1 MGFVLRYNDSI
12 QTIKGIGA
20 VKAKYFRALGINN
33 IEDILTY
40 YPKRYEDRTVIKPI
54 SQLTIENLE
63 TIIGTIT
70 NVQETMPRRGLSI
83 LKVLVKDS
91 SGVIELD
98 WFNQKFLKSKM
109 SIGSKIIATGKI
121 RASYYRLS
129 MNNPEFE
136 ILDQAAKD
144 FVPNAILPVYSVNER
159 ITQKNLR
166 NTMQEVLKGI
176 KEVPENLPVEV
187 IKKSSLVDKITSLQE
202 IHFPKNKESL
212 LIARHRL
219 VFEELFLIQCF
230 LVYVKKINNTHHKG
244 IKHLLDSKLSQAVYK
259 MLPFSLTKDQKKAWC
274 EIKADMERDIPMQR
288 LLQGDVGSGK
298 TIIAILSL
306 VKTVENG
313 YQGAFMV
320 PTEILAMQHY
330 QVLIGLLSQHKI
342 KVGMLV
348 GSLKKM
354 KRKL

>member
-159 ITQKNLR
+159 ITQK
-166 NTMQEVLKGI
+166 I
-176 KEVPENLPVEV
+176 Y
-187 IKKSSLVDKITSLQE
+187 
-202 IHFPKNKESL
+202 
-212 LIARHRL
+212 A
-219 VFEELFLIQCF
+219 IQC
-230 LVYVKKINNTHHKG
+230 
-244 IKHLLDSKLSQAVYK
+244 
-259 MLPFSLTKDQKKAWC
+259 
-274 EIKADMERDIPMQR
+274 
-288 LLQGDVGSGK
+288 
-298 TIIAILSL
+298 
-306 VKTVENG
+306 
-313 YQGAFMV
+313 
-320 PTEILAMQHY
+320 
-330 QVLIGLLSQHKI
+330 
-342 KVGMLV
+342 
-348 GSLKKM
+348 
-354 KRKL
+354 RKF